1 MVEIKEPF
9 GFAFAYHVT
18 TVRVRSA
25 LLDLSGLKN
34 KLFLLE
40 RFLAMG
46 LTISRNRGLKFL
58 QITAGRGF
66 DLSLFERVLVGTGF
80 QMGGVGVEDPAIDP
94 FLPHRLQDAFVKN
107 LLGNRASG
115 HPCGT

>member
-9 GFAFAYHVT
+9 GLAFAYHVT

-46 LTISRNRGLKFL
+46 LKISRNR
-58 QITAGRGF
+58 
-66 DLSLFERVLVGTGF
+66 
-80 QMGGVGVEDPAIDP
+80 
-94 FLPHRLQDAFVKN
+94 
-107 LLGNRASG
+107 
-115 HPCGT
+115 